1 MERELVTAQVERL
14 VVHEPQETTRT
25 LTEGMAA
32 PDLQALVASLVEE
45 FHQDSSFGLD
55 DQGQLTLT
63 LEDSAVESRIRE
75 LVGA

>member
-1 MERELVTAQVERL
+1 M
-14 VVHEPQETTRT
+14 HEPHEDLRSLTT
-25 LTEGMAA
+25 GMADT
-32 PDLQALVASLVEE
+32 DLQGLIASLVEE

-63 LEDSAVESRIRE
+63 LEDNVVESRAKE